1 MGIVDKVTA
10 PVKKWLI
17 GVALKKVVKRIAQ
30 LGAAYATSL
39 GIAQY
44 GYTGG
49 EVEITAAV
57 YAAFEFAR
65 NFIKTKWPSKF
76 GWL

>member
-1 MGIVDKVTA
+1 MGIMDKVTA
-10 PVKKWLI
+10 PVKKWLF
-17 GVALKKVVKRIAQ
+17 GVAIKKVVKRVAQ
-30 LGAAYATSL
+30 LGAAFAVSQ
-39 GIAQY
+39 GAAQY

-49 EVEITAAV
+49 EPEVTAAI